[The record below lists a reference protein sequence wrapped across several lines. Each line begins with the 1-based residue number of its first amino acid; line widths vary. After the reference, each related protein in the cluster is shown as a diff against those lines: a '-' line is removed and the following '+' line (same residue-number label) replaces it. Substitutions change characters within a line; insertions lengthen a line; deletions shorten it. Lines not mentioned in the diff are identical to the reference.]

1 MLCSNKAKP
10 ETLRRRCPSAARSL
24 RSAAAVSH
32 PVASSGAPCA
42 VACQAPLSMGFF
54 RQERWSRVPGSSVCG
69 ILQAERWSGV
79 PGSSVRGIL
88 QAGTLEWGARP
99 SSRGSCRPRDQS
111 RIALAGGSLLSEPP
125 GKPSLYHTI
134 SPFLIF
140 HRRGQEDDQKCP
152 IVNILKN

>member
-10 ETLRRRCPSAARSL
+10 ERLRRRRPSAARSL
-24 RSAAAVSH
+24 RRISAVSH

-42 VACQAPLSMGFF
+42 VACQAPLSVGFF
-54 RQERWSRVPGSSVCG
+54 RQERWSRVPGSSVC
-69 ILQAERWSGV
+69 
-79 PGSSVRGIL
+79 GIL

-99 SSRGSCRPRDQS
+99 SSRGSCRPRDQT